1 MGSWDGLNR
10 RKFPR
15 VSYPCLIKLA
25 NSEETL
31 LTHTENLG
39 IGGVCIVIKHNL
51 KPFTE
56 VNVEVDMLDTGDHI
70 QCPGRVVWNVRRKA
84 IEEDKPNFY
93 DIGIEFV
100 DLSEEDRE
108 RIDLVVKR
116 LLKLGKGV

>member
-1 MGSWDGLNR
+1 MVAWDGLNR

-15 VSYPCLIKLA
+15 VSYPCLIKINA
-25 NSEETL
+25 TDETV

-39 IGGVCIVIKHNL
+39 IGGVCVVIKKDV
-51 KPFTE
+51 KPFAQ
-56 VNVEVDMLDTGDHI
+56 VFIEVDMLDTGDHI
-70 QCPGRVVWNVRRKA
+70 KCAGRVVWNVRRKA
-84 IEEDKPNFY
+84 IEEDKPLFY

-100 DLSEEDRE
+100 DLPDEDRD